1 MRVLFSTS
9 SPAGYM
15 RPPPLGDEQINC
27 GPDWPDES
35 GPDGRVRSLKSSAG
49 EYDLAALAAKLP
61 PEQRPDVVVC
71 LVDASWRNVPRNLAA
86 FDCPRVLLVADT
98 HHQHSPLIGMLRYL
112 ASEPFTRAVLLY
124 DRHHAAFFHAA
135 GFTQIHWFPGLTFP
149 HSDAVVQAA
158 RRARRERQLA
168 FVGQASTLHTRRA
181 RLLAALAE
189 RKLPVAARPLRQQE
203 ALAHYGAS
211 LLGFNASLNGD
222 LNLRVFE
229 ILAAGAGLVT
239 DRLAPAAGLPR
250 LFPENR
256 ELATYAD
263 ENELTAVTERLLR
276 HPAEAQ
282 ALGAAGAAWFDAHLG
297 ESKRRAAFA
306 ALAFDGVSPAAFD
319 FSPTERSKVF
329 FGGDTDRLL
338 QSAMVYEGVQE
349 LHRRQ
354 ETVRV
359 ELAPETPGEV
369 MELFSTLPRLQLTAP
384 GENSPPDLAVF
395 GRAQAETARHARAAR
410 LWCHDAAPEDW
421 EMLARKLGP
430 GGFAPQSRVVAVFGR
445 SQPAPAAPAQPAAAA
460 GDGMKQARA
469 LLAGGK
475 VKAALDLA
483 RAALARDHRCL
494 EALLILGEI
503 ALAREGGAIAEKIF
517 RQALLLKPADP
528 AIEILLGE
536 TLRAQGRLRDA
547 GECLER
553 ARRARPHDPAALLA
567 LARLRQAEDRPQL
580 AEAALREAAAQR
592 PASTAAAQELGDFLR
607 RRGRIL
613 EGIGWQRRALGCT
626 DKIIPVCEPGRRR
639 VVFVVQ
645 HASTWS
651 SLASVYAAFRADPS
665 WETTLVALPYNHPY
679 LPNPADRT
687 AIFSFLAKEGLPF
700 VRGEDFA
707 LEPGCAD
714 VLFLQN
720 PYDVTRPAGWTAPE
734 LLRVVPRLAYVP
746 YAIEIGGTSEDT
758 THQFNQPVHNLG
770 WAVFARSAAHRA
782 LFAQHGRVGNAHV
795 AVTGHPKF
803 DLLCGLAHA
812 EPDPELAAFA
822 RGRPVVL
829 WNPQFDIRPDGS
841 GYSTFLTWWKFLPEE
856 FARRPELAFVIRPHP
871 LFFTTLAAR
880 GLLTQ
885 TQIDEFLARCDAA
898 GNVRIDRSPSYLA
911 VFAAA
916 DAMISDG
923 SSFLIEFGATGKPI
937 CYLHNARGPLAHL
950 HYELDLDFVRTECA
964 WAESEESIRSFLDT
978 VQRASGPERAAR
990 AAAAQRR
997 LAVNPTGAGAA
1008 IKQVVETR
1016 LDAESGSEHATENF
1030 AAEADKSR
1038 EHEPAAAC

>member
-15 RPPPLGDEQINC
+15 LPPTLGDEQINC
-27 GPDWPDES
+27 GPDWSDES
-35 GPDGRVRSLKSSAG
+35 GPDGRVRSLKSPVG

-86 FDCPRVLLVADT
+86 FDCPRVLLIADT
-98 HHQHSPLIGMLRYL
+98 HHQHSPLIGMIRYL
-112 ASEPFTRAVLLY
+112 ASEAFTRAVVLY

-135 GFTQIHWFPGLTFP
+135 GFTQLHWFPGLTFP

-158 RRARRERQLA
+158 RRTRRERQLA
-168 FVGQASTLHTRRA
+168 FVGQASALHPRRA
-181 RLLAALAE
+181 RLLAALAAK
-189 RKLPVAARPLRQQE
+189 KLPVAAKALRQRE
-203 ALAHYGAS
+203 ALGHYGAS

-229 ILAAGAGLVT
+229 VLAAGAGLVT
-239 DRLAPAAGLPR
+239 DRLAPTAGLDL
-250 LFPENR
+250 LFPEGR

-263 ENELTAVTERLLR
+263 ETELVAVTDRLLR

-282 ALGAAGAAWFDAHLG
+282 ALGAAGAKWFDAHLG
-297 ESKRRAAFA
+297 ESQRRSAFA
-306 ALAFDGVSPAAFD
+306 ALAFDGVSPAIFQFPPAE
-319 FSPTERSKVF
+319 STKVF

-338 QSAMVYEGVQE
+338 QSVMVYEGVQE

-354 ETVRV
+354 ETVRI
-359 ELAPETPGEV
+359 ELGPETPGELT
-369 MELFSTLPRLQLTAP
+369 ELFATLPRLQLTTPSGKAT
-384 GENSPPDLAVF
+384 PDLAVF
-395 GRAQAETARHARAAR
+395 GRAQVESAHHTSAGR
-410 LWCHDAAPEDW
+410 LWFHDAAPEDLDG
-421 EMLARKLGP
+421 LAQQLGP
-430 GGFAPQSRVVAVFGR
+430 GGFSPESRVVALFGR
-445 SQPAPAAPAQPAAAA
+445 AQPAPAAPAKLAAAV
-460 GDGMKQARA
+460 GNEMTQARELFA
-469 LLAGGK
+469 RGNI
-475 VKAALDLA
+475 KAALDLA
-483 RAALARDHRCL
+483 RAALARDNRCF
-494 EALLILGEI
+494 EALVLLGEI
-503 ALAREGGAIAEKIF
+503 ALAREGGAIAEKVF

-528 AIEILLGE
+528 AIETLLGDA
-536 TLRAQGRLRDA
+536 LRAQGKLRAA
-547 GECLER
+547 GESLER
-553 ARRARPHDPAALLA
+553 AHRARPHDLATLLA
-567 LARLRQAEDRPQL
+567 LARLRQAENRL
-580 AEAALREAAAQR
+580 RAAETLLREAAER
-592 PASTAAAQELGDFLR
+592 HRESTVAAQELGDFLKR
-607 RRGRIL
+607 QGRIL
-613 EGIGWQRRALGCT
+613 EGLGWQRRALGYT
-626 DKIIPVCEPGRRR
+626 DEILPAREPGRRK
-639 VVFVVQ
+639 VVFAVQ

-651 SLASVYAAFRADPS
+651 SMASVFAAFRADPA

-687 AIFSFLAKEGLPF
+687 AIFSFLAQEGLPF
-700 VRGEDFA
+700 VRWEEFA

-720 PYDVTRPAGWTAPE
+720 PYDITRPAGWTASE
-734 LLRVVPRLAYVP
+734 LLRVVPRLAYAP

-770 WAVFARSAAHRA
+770 WAVFARSEAHRA

-795 AVTGHPKF
+795 VATGHPKF
-803 DLLCGLAHA
+803 DLLCSLADRA
-812 EPDPELAAFA
+812 PDPELAAFA

-871 LFFTTLAAR
+871 LFFTTLTAR

-885 TQIDEFLARCDAA
+885 AQIDDFLARCTAA
-898 GNVRIDRSPSYLA
+898 GNVLIDRSPGYLA

-950 HYELDLDFVRTECA
+950 HYELDLDFVRTDCV
-964 WAESEESIRSFLDT
+964 WAESEQSIQAFLDT
-978 VQRASGPERAAR
+978 VRPATGPERADR

-1008 IKQVVETR
+1008 IKQAVEAR
-1016 LDAESGSEHATENF
+1016 LDAEAAEGGAAENF
-1030 AAEADKSR
+1030 AVAADANGER
-1038 EHEPAAAC
+1038 GTAVVF